1 MSKSSQMRK
10 RIKSNNMNVNDVNIS
25 PKIENKG
32 LLNLEKILQ
41 YQKKL

>member
-1 MSKSSQMRK
+1 MRK

-25 PKIENKG
+25 LKIESKG

>member
-1 MSKSSQMRK
+1 
-10 RIKSNNMNVNDVNIS
+10 MNVNDVNIS
-25 PKIENKG
+25 LKIESKG